1 MPILGTIAS
10 SYLQTTTSYFSLAS
24 ETLGSSKN
32 TITFNNISSDYT
44 HLQLRIACLYSAGDF
59 QFRINND
66 TGSNYRYHF
75 SYATGTS
82 RVSANSG
89 SGQTNV
95 AYGGYTTGST
105 YPQTLIIDFLDYR
118 STNKN
123 KVMRV
128 HNGTNN
134 GNYIMDI
141 SNWWVNSSAI
151 TRIDLF
157 PQAGQGDFLTGS
169 SFALYGI
176 KG

>member
-10 SYLQTTTSYFSLAS
+10 SYLQATTSYFSIAS
-24 ETLGSSKN
+24 ETLGASKN
-32 TITFNNISSDYT
+32 TITFNNISADYT
-44 HLQLRIACLYSAGDF
+44 HLQLRIACLYGAGDF
-59 QFRINND
+59 QFRLNSD

-89 SGQTNV
+89 SANTNV
-95 AYGGYTTGST
+95 MYGGYNTGST
-105 YPQTLIIDFLDYR
+105 YPHCVTIDFLDYR
-118 STNKN
+118 NTNKN
-123 KVMRV
+123 KVARC
-128 HNGTNN
+128 HQGTNS

-141 SNWWVNSSAI
+141 SNVWYNTAAI
-151 TRIDLF
+151 TRIDIF
-157 PQAGQGDFLTGS
+157 PQPGQGDFVTGS